1 MLFAKAL
8 AMPLTAMATHTVHA
22 MTAMAKLLVRQGSSS
37 GQRPSKRAD
46 TCGRVFIFVFRQALA
61 KLLVARAA
69 AVPSGAGKVCL
80 LGGGETT
87 CVVTG

>member
-1 MLFAKAL
+1 
-8 AMPLTAMATHTVHA
+8 MPL
-22 MTAMAKLLVRQGSSS
+22 TAMAKLLVA
-37 GQRPSKRAD
+37 RAAAAARGFPKVL
-46 TCGRVFIFVFRQALA
+46 THAGVFIFVFRQALA